1 VKIHFSARTATIIG
15 KFFRLFDAG
24 LIAPCQIFLT
34 KNFNTMWKKTLTYLS
49 VAGALYS
56 CDLRNTETARL
67 QTQVDSLKME
77 IESNHKTTETLQE
90 IGTLMDSIDAS
101 RSLLKTKMVEGTT
114 FADYTVRM
122 RDISRYVK
130 EAVVRIEFL
139 EDRVVSL
146 KNSTS
151 SYTGTIK
158 KLKADLET
166 RNQELTAFQE
176 QVDKYRNQNDNL
188 VQTVGL
194 QKAEITDKLGQI
206 EVKQQ
211 EIAKLE
217 NRVKDLLAE
226 SKIDEAESY
235 FARARAV
242 EETAKRTRFAPRR
255 KRETR
260 KEALELYKMAAF
272 YGKEEANEKVTELEK
287 LI

>member
-1 VKIHFSARTATIIG
+1 
-15 KFFRLFDAG
+15 
-24 LIAPCQIFLT
+24 
-34 KNFNTMWKKTLTYLS
+34 MWKKTLTYLS
-49 VAGALYS
+49 VAGALNA
-56 CDLRNTETARL
+56 CDFRHSETAEL
-67 QTQVDSLKME
+67 QMQVDSLKME

-90 IGTLMDSIDAS
+90 IGTLMDSIDAR

-114 FADYTVRM
+114 FEDYTARM

-130 EAVVRIEFL
+130 GAVERIAFL
-139 EDRVVSL
+139 ENRVALL

-166 RNQELTAFQE
+166 RNQELIAFQE

-188 VQTVGL
+188 VQTVSL
-194 QKAEITDKLGQI
+194 QKSEITDKLSQI

-217 NRVKDLLAE
+217 NQVKDLME
-226 SKIDEAESY
+226 VSKIDVAESY

-242 EETAKRTRFAPRR
+242 EETAKRTRFAPRK

-260 KEALELYKMAAF
+260 KEALELYKLAVF
-272 YGKEEANEKVTELEK
+272 YGKEEAKEKVTELEK
-287 LI
+287 II